1 MEFIVS
7 VDQNLGIGANN
18 NLLFSFKEDMK
29 HFKNVTTD
37 GVVIMGRK
45 TFESLD
51 SKPLPNRTN
60 IVLTHQTDLKGV
72 TCCSSVQEILDICD
86 RLDKKT
92 FVLGGEKIFKQML
105 PYCDG
110 GYITFVNETFF
121 SDTVFPDVFKMGFV
135 LDNLLAQ
142 GTFMYRGQE
151 IDYKI
156 CHVRKV

>member
-92 FVLGGEKIFKQML
+92 FVIGGEKVFKQML

-110 GYITFVNETFF
+110 GYITFVNER
-121 SDTVFPDVFKMGFV
+121 
-135 LDNLLAQ
+135 N
-142 GTFMYRGQE
+142 R
-151 IDYKI
+151 
-156 CHVRKV
+156 